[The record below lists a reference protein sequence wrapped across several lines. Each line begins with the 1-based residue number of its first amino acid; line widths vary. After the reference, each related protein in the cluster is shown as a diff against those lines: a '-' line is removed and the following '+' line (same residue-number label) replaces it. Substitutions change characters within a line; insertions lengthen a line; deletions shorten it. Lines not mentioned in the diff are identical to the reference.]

1 MAVAVVGAAA
11 VAMTGCEPAD
21 DGLSSVTVAV
31 TTDQVA
37 TRALERGGVG
47 VLWMSCNAEF
57 RNGRTVGASPS
68 RGSGR
73 TRAGEPAGEDGRA
86 REGVRVRESVRT
98 RATERRE
105 RAQATDARV
114 HCRGRTENHKDIRI
128 SGRVTYVRENHC
140 VRGDLTG
147 QVDGRKVFEAKVI
160 GECQGRALD
169 TEREPETESPRP
181 TRSHPWDHRTT
192 DSGAH
197 PGGDGSGA
205 PPDGVGSGVG
215 PGGGGSGATPGGDA
229 GGTAPGGDG
238 TAPGG
243 AGSGATPSGAGS
255 GVGPGRGGHSSVP
268 GGVERSAGPDVTY
281 GGGQGG

>member
-73 TRAGEPAGEDGRA
+73 TRAGEPTGEGERS
-86 REGVRVRESVRT
+86 RENVRVWESARVRESVRT

-114 HCRGRTENHKDIRI
+114 DCRGRTENHKDIRI

-160 GECQGRALD
+160 GECQGRGLD

-205 PPDGVGSGVG
+205 
-215 PGGGGSGATPGGDA
+215 TPGGD
-229 GGTAPGGDG
+229 GGG

-255 GVGPGRGGHSSVP
+255 GVEPGGGGHSSVP